1 MTDNT
6 NTTASGDI
14 ADLIAPTTDGD
25 TSAERERFTP
35 DYTPSEDVRIWRSIL
50 RPNSGGV
57 ATVTFAGTL
66 PNAADL
72 WIEQGTSGRLSLY
85 GAVQATDDTAT
96 AIRVALV
103 PTGKRTPLKGDGTDG
118 EARRLGSV
126 KGLHAY
132 LLGIDGSV
140 DRAAYDAERA
150 QRKADRAAARAALHA
165 ATYGDDDYSDG
176 DDGMTII
183 LGL

>member
-1 MTDNT
+1 MNDITS
-6 NTTASGDI
+6 TTTSGDI
-14 ADLIAPTTDGD
+14 ADLATDADGD
-25 TSAERERFTP
+25 TRTRFTP
-35 DYTPSEDVRIWRSIL
+35 DYVPSEDVRIWRSIL

-66 PNAADL
+66 PNDADL

-85 GAVQATDDTAT
+85 GAIRATDDTAT

-103 PTGKRTPLKGDGTDG
+103 PTGKRTPRLGDDGSDG

-132 LLGIDGSV
+132 LLSVDGTV
-140 DRAAYDAERA
+140 DRAAHDAARA
-150 QRKADRAAARAALHA
+150 QRKADRAAQRAALAA
-165 ATYGDDDYSDG
+165 ATYGDDDGDDG